1 MKLILFLLMNF
12 VNGGFDLP
20 GYAQKGRSKSLVPRQ
35 STRKVSKILG
45 VPYNLFDIIL
55 ESELVFLSN
64 IKKRGVSDIDLKC

>member
-1 MKLILFLLMNF
+1 MNF

-35 STRKVSKILG
+35 STRKVSKIIE

-55 ESELVFLSN
+55 ESELVFLSK
-64 IKKRGVSDIDLKC
+64 IKKRGASDIDLKC

>member
-35 STRKVSKILG
+35 STRKVSKTIG
-45 VPYNLFDIIL
+45 VPYNLYDT
-55 ESELVFLSN
+55 V
-64 IKKRGVSDIDLKC
+64 